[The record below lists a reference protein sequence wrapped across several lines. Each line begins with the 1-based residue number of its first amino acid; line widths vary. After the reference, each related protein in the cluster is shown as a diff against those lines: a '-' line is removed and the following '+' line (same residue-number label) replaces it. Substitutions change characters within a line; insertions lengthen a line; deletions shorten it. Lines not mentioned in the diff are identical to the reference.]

1 MKGTI
6 KRRRDFQAVYER
18 GQRAFGEHLVVFGL
32 RNDPRNDPLSP
43 APPPDGIRGARVGI
57 VASRKVGNAVRR
69 NRAKRVLR
77 AALQSLRPYLPPES
91 WLVLVARS
99 SLAQPDV
106 RTQQIER
113 ELAELL
119 VRIEMLEDDP
129 A

>member
-6 KRRRDFQAVYER
+6 KRRRDFQSVYER
-18 GQRAFGEHLVVFGL
+18 GRRAFGEHLVVFGL
-32 RNDPRNDPLSP
+32 QVDSASTIRPF
-43 APPPDGIRGARVGI
+43 DGISGARVGI

-77 AALQSLRPYLPPES
+77 AALQPLRPYLPPES

>member
-18 GQRAFGEHLVVFGL
+18 GRRAFGEHLVVFGL
-32 RNDPRNDPLSP
+32 RSDPPTEALASDHDPSP
-43 APPPDGIRGARVGI
+43 RIGI

-69 NRAKRVLR
+69 NRAKRVMR
-77 AALQSLRPYLPPES
+77 AALQPLRPYLPPES
-91 WLVLVARS
+91 LLVLVARS
-99 SLAQPDV
+99 SLALPEI
-106 RTQQIER
+106 RTQQIEV

-119 VRIEMLEDDP
+119 ARIEMLEDGS

>member
-18 GQRAFGEHLVVFGL
+18 GRRAFGEHLVVFGL
-32 RNDPRNDPLSP
+32 REDHALPTHRSDGLS
-43 APPPDGIRGARVGI
+43 GARVGI

-77 AALQSLRPYLPPES
+77 AALEPLRSYLPPES

-106 RTQQIER
+106 RTQHIER